1 MSYIVVICCSHLLLD
16 FTASNLTL
24 KFLDLSWNHIRRH
37 GARVLVESICV
48 SQCFLGG
55 FFGRGGVF
63 FKYFFT
69 IIIFFWLTLNGFM
82 QSGFKYIS
90 FYIFIL
96 VTCFFHI
103 FFKLLCKTLFYA
115 FTKVNAYTPTHQL
128 TKYSYYLSIF

>member
-48 SQCFLGG
+48 SQCFLDG
-55 FFGRGGVF
+55 FFLGGGVF

-69 IIIFFWLTLNGFM
+69 IIILFWLTLNGFM
-82 QSGFKYIS
+82 QSGYKCTS
-90 FYIFIL
+90 FYTFIL

-103 FFKLLCKTLFYA
+103 FLNCCVKRFFMRLPKLTLIHLHI
-115 FTKVNAYTPTHQL
+115 N
-128 TKYSYYLSIF
+128 